1 MKNWRYNNGKEK
13 EIKRVCEKCGKP
25 QPIDKEK
32 SNENWNVYDPKA
44 VCECGGKFKFN
55 FVD

>member
-1 MKNWRYNNGKEK
+1 MAKKK
-13 EIKRVCEKCGKP
+13 EIKCVCEKCGKP